1 MNQPVPKREVAAVLT
16 GLILV
21 FLLPAVVTLLT
32 VEEPRKWAPTEAN
45 PTPYGYTWSLS
56 LFLIPSLVLG
66 VWFKRAA
73 IGPIA
78 RRGFWWTVLLLPPI
92 GFVLDFLLGHL
103 FFEFTYPGATLGVW
117 IPVLGG
123 DAVPVEEFIFYVL
136 GFIATLLIYVW
147 ADEYWLKAYNV
158 PDYELRR
165 IERGIDRVIKFHW
178 PSLLIGGVMVII
190 AFVFKKC
197 CSEVPEGF
205 PGYFTFLVLAAVMP
219 SMVLYPTALSFINW
233 RALSLTFF
241 ILVLISLLWEATLAI
256 PYQWWGYQD
265 RQMMGVFI
273 DAWTNLPLEAAL
285 LWMVVSYTTVI
296 VYESI
301 KVLITLRASRPWRET
316 LIGPKSPRPTSTR
329 TKLC

>member
-1 MNQPVPKREVAAVLT
+1 MKEPAPKREVAAVLT

-21 FLLPAVVTLLT
+21 FLLPAVLTLLT
-32 VEEPRKWAPTEAN
+32 VQEPRELVSTGGN
-45 PTPYGYTWSLS
+45 PTPYGYTWSLTF
-56 LFLIPSLVLG
+56 FLVPSLVLG
-66 VWFKRAA
+66 IWFRQAA
-73 IGPIA
+73 IEPIA
-78 RRGFWWTVLLLPPI
+78 RRGFWWTVLVLPPI
-92 GFVLDFLLGHL
+92 GFVLDFLLGHV
-103 FFEFTYPGATLGVW
+103 FFEFTYPEATIGLW

-123 DAVPVEEFIFYVL
+123 DTVPIEEFVFYVL

-158 PDYELRR
+158 PDYEMRSR
-165 IERGIDRVIKFHW
+165 ERGIEHVIKLHW
-178 PSLLIGGVMVII
+178 PSVLIGLILITVS
-190 AFVFKKC
+190 FVFKKC

-205 PGYFTFLVLAAVMP
+205 PGYSTFLVLAAVIP
-219 SMVLYPTALSFINW
+219 SMLLYPTALPFVNW

-273 DAWTNLPLEAAL
+273 DAWTNLPLEAVL
-285 LWMVVSYTTVI
+285 VWMVVSYTTVI

-301 KVLITLRASRPWRET
+301 KVFITLKATRPWRKA
-316 LIGPKSPRPTSTR
+316 LLGSR
-329 TKLC
+329 

>member
-1 MNQPVPKREVAAVLT
+1 MKEPTPKREVAAVLT

-21 FLLPAVVTLLT
+21 FLLPTVLTLLT
-32 VEEPRKWAPTEAN
+32 VEEPRELVSTEGN
-45 PTPYGYTWSLS
+45 PTPYGYTWSLT

-66 VWFKRAA
+66 VWFRQAA
-73 IGPIA
+73 IEPIA
-78 RRGFWWTVLLLPPI
+78 RTGFWCTVIALPLL

-103 FFEFTYPGATLGVW
+103 FFEFTYPEATIGLW

-123 DAVPVEEFIFYVL
+123 DTVPIEEFVFYVL

-147 ADEYWLKAYNV
+147 ADEYWLRAYNV
-158 PDYELRR
+158 PDYELRSS
-165 IERGIDRVIKFHW
+165 ERGIDRVIRLHW
-178 PSLLIGGVMVII
+178 PSLLIGVILVAI
-190 AFVFKKC
+190 SFVFKKC

-205 PGYFTFLVLAAVMP
+205 PGYFTFLVLAAVIP
-219 SMVLYPTALSFINW
+219 SMLLYPTALPFVNW

-241 ILVLISLLWEATLAI
+241 ILVLISLLWEVTLAI

-273 DAWTNLPLEAAL
+273 DAWTNLPLEAVL
-285 LWMVVSYTTVI
+285 VWMVVSYTTVI

-301 KVLITLRASRPWRET
+301 KVFITLKATRPWREA
-316 LIGPKSPRPTSTR
+316 LLGSR
-329 TKLC
+329 